1 MSSLAATGPTN
12 SAGETD
18 LAVNPTFVSTGA
30 PPTSGIPRNVTNACG
45 KLLPS
50 SWLQNVIVTAA
61 CAGTAAK
68 LHTKKAANVKMV
80 LIQGVTAIKKRVA
93 T

>member
-1 MSSLAATGPTN
+1 
-12 SAGETD
+12 
-18 LAVNPTFVSTGA
+18 VK
-30 PPTSGIPRNVTNACG
+30 NAWG

-68 LHTKKAANVKMV
+68 LHVKKAAASVKKV
-80 LIQGVTAIKKRVA
+80 LIQRVTAIE
-93 T
+93 